1 MIMKYLNYL
10 TILFC
15 LPLIIACNKSFGDD
29 LGVDN
34 ADSFSMVYTINAIED
49 NSKNTMVIPMNID
62 TIFAVYANWGGIFS
76 PAQDIQVKFRIAPEL
91 VGTYNDDNQ
100 TSYPLMLDGS
110 YKVENYEAI
119 IKKGEL
125 TSSPIDIKIDSK
137 AFDGIGKFLLP
148 VHIESVS
155 PEITIND
162 KLRTAYLLING
173 YYDSNPFQMYDRA
186 LWSIA
191 GFSTDENESNST
203 YPQNGRAISAIDNAN
218 LSFWCSQW
226 RSAKPGPPHWLAIDM
241 GEAKELHGVVIRGR
255 SDSKDPNVAKSNG
268 NPRIFHID
276 VSNDNINWERAGDY
290 AVDNILEYPVYFDHK
305 KTARY
310 FKITVTATQA
320 DFYGT
325 HIAEVYAF

>member
-1 MIMKYLNYL
+1 MKNLKYLI
-10 TILFC
+10 ILFC
-15 LPLIIACNKSFGDD
+15 LPLIIACSKSYGDD
-29 LGVDN
+29 LGVEN
-34 ADSFSMVYTINAIED
+34 AESYSLIYTINAIED
-49 NSKNTMVIPMNID
+49 DSKNTMVIPMNID
-62 TIFAVYANWGGIFS
+62 TSFAIYANWGGVYY
-76 PAQDIQVKFRIAPEL
+76 PDKDINVKFRIAPEL
-91 VGTYNDDNQ
+91 VAAYNEENQ
-100 TSYPLMLDGS
+100 TSYPLMLDNS
-110 YKVENYEAI
+110 YSIENYEAT

-125 TSSPIDIKIDSK
+125 KSSPINIKINSG

-155 PEITIND
+155 PEIGINE
-162 KLRTAYLLING
+162 KLRTAYFLVNG
-173 YYDSNPFQMYDRA
+173 YYESNPFPIYDRA

-226 RSAKPGPPHWLAIDM
+226 RAAKPGPPHWLAIDM
-241 GEAKELHGVVIRGR
+241 GEAKELHGLVIRGR
-255 SDSKDPNVAKSNG
+255 SDSKNPEVAKSNG
-268 NPRIFHID
+268 NPRIFHVD
-276 VSNDNINWERAGDY
+276 VSNDNINWIRAGNY

-310 FKITVTATQA
+310 FRITVTATQA